1 MNTKDDCKRQYNSKW
16 LGIKIKK
23 KKRINGQETCRRRM
37 SVDGRRSIQSVDL

>member
-23 KKRINGQETCRRRM
+23 KESMVRKL
-37 SVDGRRSIQSVDL
+37 VDAG